1 MLYYLF
7 QYLDKLDFP
16 GSGMFQYVSFR
27 AAMAAIIAL
36 LFSAIVGARIIKM
49 LQKLQIGETIRDLD
63 LEAIPSVSPTI
74 GRSTSPCR

>member
-27 AAMAAIIAL
+27 AAMAAIIERYLLQATSASGHLVGSRLNACILAL
-36 LFSAIVGARIIKM
+36 SAWLARTGH
-49 LQKLQIGETIRDLD
+49 LRGD
-63 LEAIPSVSPTI
+63 
-74 GRSTSPCR
+74 